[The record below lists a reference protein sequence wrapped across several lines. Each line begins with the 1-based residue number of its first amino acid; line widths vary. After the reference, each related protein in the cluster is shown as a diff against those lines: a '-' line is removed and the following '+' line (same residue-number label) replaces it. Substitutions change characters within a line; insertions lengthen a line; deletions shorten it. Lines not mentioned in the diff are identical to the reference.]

1 MLMKRILFLLSML
14 WVSMISIFAQVEI
27 EVEKKT
33 VKERLYQEAVDAL
46 EQQRFVITFHTED
59 WGSSLRL
66 ALDGRRN
73 FMIIDGQKGFFQT
86 NVDPDFSY
94 KNVDRGVGLT
104 PLKMLESDVVKTEKK
119 CDKKGDILYTVVLK
133 GGNLV
138 GVKNAKE
145 AKITLKKGSNDV
157 VVMVKYRGGNTSYK
171 KGSLYPIDAA
181 NIERGMLYR

>member
-1 MLMKRILFLLSML
+1 MKRILFLLSML

-46 EQQRFVITFHTED
+46 EQQRFVVTFHTED

-138 GVKNAKE
+138 RVKNVKE
-145 AKITLKKGSNDV
+145 ARITLKKGSNEV
-157 VVMVKYRGGNTSYK
+157 VVKLKYKHGDSAVYI
-171 KGSLYPIDAA
+171 GSLHPMDVAV
-181 NIERGMLYR
+181 IERGTPYR